1 LGVGGM
7 FDSSYFDNSKVLK
20 FNTKISIKIE
30 PNNYGTL
37 FWAVI
42 KFDKG
47 YVQVNK
53 QPIPVSRT

>member
-1 LGVGGM
+1 M
-7 FDSSYFDNSKVLK
+7 FDASYFDNSKVLK

-47 YVQVNK
+47 YCFLGS
-53 QPIPVSRT
+53 IELIHI

>member
-1 LGVGGM
+1 M
-7 FDSSYFDNSKVLK
+7 FDLSYFDNSKVVK
-20 FNTKISIKIE
+20 FITKISIKIE

-42 KFDKG
+42 KNDRG

>member
-1 LGVGGM
+1 M
-7 FDSSYFDNSKVLK
+7 FDWSYFDNSKVLK